1 MEIDAEVRRQTAV
14 AFFAVGVF
22 LASLIGIG
30 IAFDGADGLPNEGAL
45 ALIGALVGFILLMA
59 VLGFVLSRANEAA
72 PDEVAPD
79 ESTASTSV
87 DAESVHADGNG
98 ETADK

>member
-30 IAFDGADGLPNEGAL
+30 IVFDGADGLPNEGAL
-45 ALIGALVGFILLMA
+45 ALVGALVGFILLMA

-72 PDEVAPD
+72 PDEP
-79 ESTASTSV
+79 TASTTV